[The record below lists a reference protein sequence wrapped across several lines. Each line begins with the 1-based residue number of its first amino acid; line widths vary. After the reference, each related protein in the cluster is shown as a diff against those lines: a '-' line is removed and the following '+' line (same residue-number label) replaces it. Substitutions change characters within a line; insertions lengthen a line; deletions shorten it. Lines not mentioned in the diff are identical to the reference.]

1 MLTHTRM
8 KNPAVLSYYAMR
20 RAVGYI
26 ALSLPLTLALGA
38 IVLAILGPSHDL
50 PHPLLQRSISD
61 YYYTP
66 MRNYYVG
73 SLCAIGAFL
82 VCSRGYDI
90 QDEITGYL
98 AGAFAFG
105 VAVFPS
111 VDPYGGYTALQ
122 VDIGFVHTGFA
133 ALMFLVLA
141 YICMFLFRRSS
152 PEKPL
157 TRRKLH
163 RNRLYRFCAL
173 VIVASMAAMV
183 GLTIDSSLRAIP
195 PSSLLFWWETL
206 ALAAFGIA
214 WLTKGEGLLKDKPH
228 HHAPAS

>member
-20 RAVGYI
+20 PAVGYI
-26 ALSLPLTLALGA
+26 ALSLPLTLALGT
-38 IVLAILGPSHDL
+38 IVLGLLGPGHNL
-50 PHPLLQRSISD
+50 PHPILQRSVSD

-73 SLCAIGAFL
+73 SLCAIGTFL
-82 VCSRGYDI
+82 VCSRGYDFL
-90 QDEITGYL
+90 DELTGYL
-98 AGAFAFG
+98 AGAFSFG
-105 VAVFPS
+105 VALFPS
-111 VDPYGGYTALQ
+111 IDPYGGYTDWQ

-133 ALMFLVLA
+133 AAMFFVLA
-141 YICMFLFRRSS
+141 YICIFLFRKSS
-152 PEKPL
+152 PDKPL

-163 RNRLYRFCAL
+163 RNRLYRICGL
-173 VIVASMAAMV
+173 VIVACIVAMV

-195 PSSLLFWWETL
+195 PSRLLFWGETL

-228 HHAPAS
+228 HHAPPS

>member
-1 MLTHTRM
+1 M

-38 IVLAILGPSHDL
+38 IVLAILGPGHDL
-50 PHPLLQRSISD
+50 PRPLLQRSISD

-66 MRNYYVG
+66 MRNDYVG
-73 SLCAIGAFL
+73 SLCVIGSFL
-82 VCSRGYDI
+82 VCSRGYDFL
-90 QDEITGYL
+90 DELAGYL

-105 VAVFPS
+105 VALFPS
-111 VDPYGGYTALQ
+111 VDPYGGYTAMQ

-141 YICMFLFRRSS
+141 YICIFLFRKSS
-152 PEKPL
+152 PDKPL

-163 RNRLYRFCAL
+163 RNRLYRICGL
-173 VIVASMAAMV
+173 VIVACIVAMV
-183 GLTIDSSLRAIP
+183 GLTIDSMLRAIP
-195 PSSLLFWWETL
+195 PSRLLFWWETL

-214 WLTKGEGLLKDKPH
+214 WLTKGEGLLRDRPH
-228 HHAPAS
+228 HHEPPS